1 MTAPSTVVLE
11 RPAGKRIAKAG
22 SFCANANPQAR
33 QHNTRAALRMRTEN
47 LMNRWYQVSA
57 APQECYTTSEYYG
70 TNWPS
75 SAGAWCRHERT
86 GSNLLISA
94 TEGDGRAS
102 DSAARGQVQTNRS

>member
-33 QHNTRAALRMRTEN
+33 QHNTRAALRMRNEN
-47 LMNRWYQVSA
+47 LMNRWYQGAPRRKSVTRRANTTGRIGRA
-57 APQECYTTSEYYG
+57 ALG
-70 TNWPS
+70 H
-75 SAGAWCRHERT
+75 GADM
-86 GSNLLISA
+86 S
-94 TEGDGRAS
+94 RAS